1 MDHKRSFFTK
11 LASGA
16 AHATGRPAAFVVAVL
31 VVVAWAISGPFMGFS
46 DTWQLFI
53 NTGTTVA
60 TFLMVCL
67 MQSTQNRDTRALQI
81 KLDELIRSIEGADN
95 QLLDLEEIDESE
107 LAEIQEKYEHLAERA
122 RARGGDTD
130 KTPLED

>member
-1 MDHKRSFFTK
+1 
-11 LASGA
+11 
-16 AHATGRPAAFVVAVL
+16 
-31 VVVAWAISGPFMGFS
+31 
-46 DTWQLFI
+46 
-53 NTGTTVA
+53 
-60 TFLMVCL
+60 

-107 LAEIQEKYEHLAERA
+107 LADIQEKYEHLAERA